1 MHSDHPP
8 DLSIVVPVLNEA
20 AELPP
25 LFENLVGQEN
35 ASFELILSDGGSSD
49 GTPQLAAELASGMPF
64 KVRIIST
71 SPGRGIQMNAG
82 AAVATGE
89 LLLFLHADSRFPE
102 QYALSRGVAAF
113 RKHLAVSG
121 SAAIAARFA
130 LSFRRSDPSPSLAYF
145 FYEAKARLS
154 REECIRGD
162 QGFLLPRP
170 FFQQLGGFDQSLPYL
185 EDIRLAARVALI
197 DAWFLLP
204 AEISTSARRFETE
217 GLYERQVINAIIV
230 NNFVAEWAEFFAT
243 LPGLYRCRAESGRL
257 LLYPL
262 LEGIRSLIAHRSPP
276 WRRAFWQSTG
286 RHVAANSWQLFFW
299 LDARR
304 AFRAGKGPE
313 AVETSALDY
322 YRRRLE
328 PLFQTW
334 FAAWLAQ
341 LFVRIWFRWKL
352 FIKR

>member
-1 MHSDHPP
+1 MQSDHPP
-8 DLSIVVPVLNEA
+8 ELSIVVPVLNET

-25 LFENLVGQEN
+25 LFENLAGQEN
-35 ASFELILSDGGSSD
+35 VSFELILSDGGSSD
-49 GTPQLAAELASGMPF
+49 GTPRLAAELAAGMPF
-64 KVRIIST
+64 NVRIVGT
-71 SPGRGIQMNAG
+71 SPGRGLQMNAG
-82 AAVATGE
+82 AAIAIGE

-102 QYALSRGVAAF
+102 HGALSSGVAAI
-113 RKHLAVSG
+113 RKHLAAAG
-121 SAAIAARFA
+121 SEAIAARFA
-130 LSFRRSDPSPSLAYF
+130 LCFRRTDPSPSLAYF
-145 FYEAKARLS
+145 FYEVKARLS

-185 EDIRLAARVALI
+185 EDIRLATRVAL
-197 DAWFLLP
+197 DGAWCLLP

-217 GLYERQVINAIIV
+217 GLYERQVVNAIIV
-230 NNFVAEWAEFFAT
+230 NNFVAEWPEFFAA
-243 LPGLYRCRAESGRL
+243 LPGLYRCRSESGRL

-262 LEGIRSLIAHRSPP
+262 LEGIRSLIAHRPLP
-276 WRRAFWQSTG
+276 WRRAFWQATG

-304 AFRAGKGPE
+304 AFRTGKGPKD
-313 AVETSALDY
+313 VETNALDY
-322 YRRRLE
+322 YLRRLE
-328 PLFQTW
+328 PVFQTR

-341 LFVRIWFRWKL
+341 LFVRIWFLWRL